1 MNHLKAYSENH
12 SEINTQGANY
22 LMYVFKD
29 MMFKG
34 NTKGKG
40 KPLHGNTHSKILKE
54 FTHLV
59 TTGTNKI
66 SFMQFCNENLGETR
80 PNNISRYNTFI
91 EKQLADVRLPV
102 VKSAIRIE
110 SVEHFAS
117 LGTNITKSSKQ
128 NTYGHAN

>member
-1 MNHLKAYSENH
+1 MKAYSDNH
-12 SEINTQGANY
+12 SEINTQGVNY

-66 SFMQFCNENLGETR
+66 SFMQFCTGNNNLA
-80 PNNISRYNTFI
+80 NNKKQNNYSRYSTFVD
-91 EKQLADVRLPV
+91 K
-102 VKSAIRIE
+102 
-110 SVEHFAS
+110 
-117 LGTNITKSSKQ
+117 
-128 NTYGHAN
+128 